1 MKKLGLLSI
10 FLSTI
15 LSGQFFENEG
25 YYESEN
31 ASHSNYFT
39 EPQQD
44 TYGDP
49 DPHPGDVDPP
59 DVPIDDW
66 LLLLAIGG
74 LTVGAYYL
82 NKKQEMVL

>member
-15 LSGQFFENEG
+15 LSGQFFENEE

-39 EPQQD
+39 EPQQE

-49 DPHPGDVDPP
+49 DPFPGDEDPA
-59 DVPIDDW
+59 VPIDDW
-66 LLLLAIGG
+66 LLLLTIGG

-82 NKKQEMVL
+82 NKKQQMVL

>member
-44 TYGDP
+44 TYEGR
-49 DPHPGDVDPP
+49 DPHPGDVDL

-66 LLLLAIGG
+66 LLLLTIGG

-82 NKKQEMVL
+82 NKKQQMVL